1 MTALLPTSEARAVLA
16 RHARTFR
23 GASFFLP
30 AATRDDAAVV
40 YAFCRTVD
48 DVVDEGDDPLAID
61 ALREELNGDRPAG
74 PVVGA
79 FLAVAER
86 RRIPLSAARELID
99 GCASDW
105 GRVRVADEGELL
117 RYAYLVAGTVGRMM
131 APLLGASHSAADRHA
146 VELGLAMQLTNI
158 ARDVAEDAKR
168 DRVYLPA
175 TWLAERDVVQDDVAR
190 QTADRQATFA
200 VVERLVLA
208 ADVHYRRGEAGL
220 RYLPLRTRVAIGVA
234 SRVYRAIGL
243 RVVRRG
249 MAALEDRTVLTTSE
263 RIRRTIEGILAPWF
277 QLGGKPA

>member
-1 MTALLPTSEARAVLA
+1 M
-16 RHARTFR
+16 
-23 GASFFLP
+23 
-30 AATRDDAAVV
+30 V

-175 TWLAERDVVQDDVAR
+175 TWLAERGVVQDDVAR